1 MHQNDSR
8 RLQRVQHE
16 KSKTKASTRGS
27 KTHLNY
33 WESAIFQRREGGNFW
48 AQLQHG
54 GGRQR
59 KFSLGTPIRSAA
71 AARAREF
78 YLTLVHKGWDA
89 ALAELKPESVPASS
103 DASTIG
109 DFLDE
114 LKAKADLKPKT
125 LEGYAI
131 ALRKIVADAFKI
143 KGDKPG
149 DKYDYRNG
157 GHQRWLERVHAIK
170 LSALTPDVVQQWKR
184 AFLSRAADDPIRA
197 RAAKISV
204 NSFLRRAKSLFAPDA
219 IKHLSRVR
227 PPSPLPFDK
236 VSFEPRQS
244 MRYRST
250 INVEELTRAAHKE
263 LAQKDAPAF
272 LAFLLALGA
281 GLRRIEIDRLE
292 WSAFRWAENVIRI
305 QPTQHFDVK
314 TEHSIGDVQVDAELM
329 TIMHGYAARARSNFV
344 IESRNLPRKRA
355 TFENYRAQNV
365 FERLS
370 AWLRSKG
377 LQAQKPI
384 HELRKESGSM
394 VNRKH
399 GLTAAKDFLRHADI
413 AITAAH
419 YIDRPRQATSGLGA
433 LLKAAQDD
441 KSSRST
447 SRNLHLASSIARNS
461 CVQRPDQLLL

>member
-1 MHQNDSR
+1 MTKNDSR
-8 RLQRVQHE
+8 HKKTVQHD
-16 KSKTKASTRGS
+16 KSKHKSKHTSSS
-27 KTHLNY
+27 KTHLSY
-33 WESAIFQRREGGNFW
+33 WESAIFQRRAGGSWW

-54 GGRQR
+54 GSRQR
-59 KFSLGTPIRSAA
+59 KFSLGTPIKSAA

-89 ALAELKPESVPASS
+89 ALAELKPESEVARCNL
-103 DASTIG
+103 ASTVG

-131 ALRKIVADAFKI
+131 ALRKIVADAFAIDGGNEKF
-143 KGDKPG
+143 
-149 DKYDYRNG
+149 DYRG
-157 GHQRWLERVHAIK
+157 GGYQRWLSRVHAIK
-170 LSALTPDVVQQWKR
+170 LSALTPDVVQRWKR
-184 AFLSRAADDPIRA
+184 AFLDRAADDPIRS

-219 IKHLSRVR
+219 IKHLSSRVQL
-227 PPSPLPFDK
+227 PSPLPFDR
-236 VSFEPRQS
+236 VNFEPRQS

-250 INVEELTRAAHKE
+250 IDVEKLTHDAHKE
-263 LAQKDAPAF
+263 LAQADAPAF
-272 LAFLLALGA
+272 LVFLLALGA

-305 QPTQHFDVK
+305 EPTEHFDVK
-314 TEHSIGDVQVDAELM
+314 TEHSIGDVSVDAELM
-329 TIMHGYAARARSNFV
+329 LIMRGYAAKARSNFV

-355 TFENYRAQNV
+355 TFENYRAQIV
-365 FERLS
+365 FDRLT

-377 LQAQKPI
+377 VSAQKPI

-433 LLKAAQDD
+433 LLKAADD
-441 KSSRST
+441 EKIISLDEQTRVNSSNS
-447 SRNLHLASSIARNS
+447 ASS
-461 CVQRPDQLLL
+461 